1 MALYKYIAARPGKS
15 PEEIVIDGDNEKE
28 ALAKLRRRGMIP
40 VRFLGVDGDAGKRL
54 LWRGGKPDV
63 FEFTRQLSPLLSAN
77 IQLEQALAI
86 ISEGAGEKV
95 QKDFV
100 NSLRQGLHEG
110 KKLSEMVRSYGSL
123 FPDYYAN
130 LIESGEETGCL
141 PEVTVELYKFMQES
155 KELKGFIVSSSIYP
169 IVIFCVV
176 LVVSVVLFTVF
187 VPHFSQ
193 IFADMGKELPGSMQI
208 LNNIG
213 GVLGWLW
220 WLLPLLG
227 VGGWFLGKYYF
238 GEAEWKKIIG
248 GFLIRLPVAGRIMV
262 DLEICRYLRTLA
274 ILIGN
279 HVEIIRTV
287 RIAGK
292 VVSNP
297 VIAAGFEGIDRRL
310 KGGEKLSATLK
321 DNEFLPRSAASMLRV
336 GEESGQV
343 GEMLDNIAGNLESDT
358 RQKIKR
364 ALSLFEPLVI
374 ILLAVIVLGVV
385 VAIFVAMMEINSVS
399 SGGGQI

>member
-1 MALYKYIAARPGKS
+1 MALFKYIAAHPGKA
-15 PEEIVIDGDNEKE
+15 PEEIVIESDNERE
-28 ALAKLRRRGMIP
+28 SLAKLRRRGMIP
-40 VRFLGVDGDAGKRL
+40 VRFLGVDDAGGKGM
-54 LWRGGKPDV
+54 WRNKKPDI
-63 FEFTRQLSPLLSAN
+63 FEFTRQLTPLLTAN
-77 IQLEQALAI
+77 IQLEQALGI
-86 ISEGAGEKV
+86 ISEGATDAV

-110 KKLSEMVRSYGSL
+110 KKFSEMVRSYGSL

-141 PEVTVELYKFMQES
+141 PEVAGELYKFMLES
-155 KELKGFIVSSSIYP
+155 RELKNFIVSSSIYP
-169 IVIFCVV
+169 IVIFAVV
-176 LVVSVVLFTVF
+176 MVVSVVLFTVF

-193 IFADMGKELPGSMQI
+193 IFADMGRELPGSMRI
-208 LNNIG
+208 LNSIG
-213 GVLGWLW
+213 GVFKWLW
-220 WLLPLLG
+220 WSLPLLCI
-227 VGGWFLGKYYF
+227 GGWFFFKHQLGA
-238 GEAEWKKIIG
+238 AEWKRRVG
-248 GFLIRLPVAGRIMV
+248 AFLIKIPVAGKIMI

-279 HVEIIRTV
+279 HVEIIKTV
-287 RIAGK
+287 KIAGK

-297 VIAAGFEGIDRRL
+297 VISAGFEGVDRRL
-310 KGGEKLSATLK
+310 KSGEKLSATLK
-321 DNEFLPRSAASMLRV
+321 DNKFVPRSTASMLRV

-343 GEMLDNIAGNLESDT
+343 GEMLDNIAGNLEADT

-385 VAIFVAMMEINSVS
+385 VAIFIAMMEINSVS
-399 SGGGQI
+399 GGQKI

>member
-1 MALYKYIAARPGKS
+1 MSLFKYIATHPGKS
-15 PEEIVIDGDNEKE
+15 PEEIVIEADNEKE
-28 ALAKLRRRGMIP
+28 SLAKLRRRGMIP
-40 VRFLGVDGDAGKRL
+40 VRFLGIDDANSKS
-54 LWRGGKPDV
+54 LWRGKKPDV
-63 FEFTRQLSPLLSAN
+63 FEFTRQLTPLLTAN
-77 IQLEQALAI
+77 IQLEQALGI
-86 ISEGAGEKV
+86 ISEGSTEAV

-110 KKLSEMVRSYGSL
+110 KKFSEMVRSYGSL

-141 PEVTVELYKFMQES
+141 PEVTSELYKFMQES
-155 KELKGFIVSSSIYP
+155 RELKNFIVSSSIYP
-169 IVIFCVV
+169 IVIFAVV

-193 IFADMGKELPGSMQI
+193 IFADMGRELPNSMRI
-208 LNNIG
+208 LNSIG
-213 GVLGWLW
+213 GVFKWLW
-220 WLLPLLG
+220 WSLPLLC
-227 VGGWFLGKYYF
+227 VGGWYFFKHQLG
-238 GEAEWKKIIG
+238 ESEWKRVVG
-248 GFLIRLPVAGRIMV
+248 GFLIKIPVAGRIMV

-279 HVEIIRTV
+279 HVEIIKTV
-287 RIAGK
+287 RIAGR

-297 VIAAGFEGIDRRL
+297 VISAGFDGVDRRL
-310 KGGEKLSATLK
+310 KSGEKLSATLK
-321 DNEFLPRSAASMLRV
+321 DNQFVPRSTASMLRV

-343 GEMLDNIAGNLESDT
+343 GEMLDNIAGNLEADT

-385 VAIFVAMMEINSVS
+385 VAIFIAMMEINSVS
-399 SGGGQI
+399 GGQKI

>member
-1 MALYKYIAARPGKS
+1 MALYKYIAASPGKA
-15 PEEIVIDGDNEKE
+15 PEQIVIEGDNEKE
-28 ALAKLRRRGMIP
+28 ALAKLRRRNMVP
-40 VRFLGVDGDAGKRL
+40 VRFLGLDDAKSGKS
-54 LWRGGKPDV
+54 WRGGKKPDV
-63 FEFTRQLSPLLSAN
+63 FEFTRQLSPLLAAH

-86 ISEGAGEKV
+86 ISEGATEAA

-110 KKLSEMVRSYGSL
+110 KKFSEMVRSYGSL

-141 PEVTVELYKFMQES
+141 PDVTKELYKFMHES
-155 KELKGFIVSSSIYP
+155 KDLKGFIISSSIYP
-169 IVIFCVV
+169 IVIFAVV
-176 LVVSVVLFTVF
+176 MVVSVVLFTVF
-187 VPHFSQ
+187 VPHFAK
-193 IFADMGKELPGSMQI
+193 IFADMGRELPDSMK
-208 LNNIG
+208 LLSSIG
-213 GVLGWLW
+213 EVFKWLW
-220 WLLPLLG
+220 WSLPLALI
-227 VGGWFLGKYYF
+227 GGWYFFKHQLG
-238 GEAEWKKIIG
+238 EVEWKRRVG
-248 GFLIRLPVAGRIMV
+248 SFLIKLPVAGRIIV
-262 DLEICRYLRTLA
+262 DLEICRYLRTLS

-287 RIAGK
+287 RIAGR

-297 VIAAGFEGIDRRL
+297 VIASAFDGVDRRL
-310 KGGEKLSATLK
+310 KSGEKLSATLK
-321 DNEFLPRSAASMLRV
+321 DNSFLPRSTASMLRV

-385 VAIFVAMMEINSVS
+385 VAIFIAMMEINNV
-399 SGGGQI
+399 SGGQV

>member
-1 MALYKYIAARPGKS
+1 MALFRYMAALPGNP
-15 PEEIVIDGDNEKE
+15 PEEVVIEGDNEKE
-28 ALAKLRRRGMIP
+28 SLAKLRRKGMIP
-40 VRFLGVDGDAGKRL
+40 VRFLGMDDAGAKRM
-54 LWRGGKPDV
+54 WNGKKPDV
-63 FEFTRQLSPLLSAN
+63 FEFTRQLSPLLSAH

-86 ISEGAGEKV
+86 ISEGATEVV
-95 QKDFV
+95 QRDFV

-110 KKLSEMVRSYGSL
+110 KKFSEMVRSYGSL

-141 PEVTVELYKFMQES
+141 PDVTAELYKFMSES
-155 KELKGFIVSSSIYP
+155 RELKNFIVSSSIYP
-169 IVIFCVV
+169 IVIFAVV

-193 IFADMGKELPGSMQI
+193 IFADMGRELPGSMKI
-208 LNNIG
+208 LNSIG
-213 GVLGWLW
+213 GVFKWLW
-220 WLLPLLG
+220 WSLPLLG
-227 VGGWFLGKYYF
+227 IGGWFFFQHQLGID
-238 GEAEWKKIIG
+238 EWKRRVG
-248 GFLIRLPVAGRIMV
+248 GFLIKIPVAGRIII

-279 HVEIIRTV
+279 HVEIIKTV
-287 RIAGK
+287 KIAGK

-297 VIAAGFEGIDRRL
+297 VIAAGFDGIDRRL
-310 KGGEKLSATLK
+310 KSGEKLSAALK
-321 DNEFLPRSAASMLRV
+321 ENSFLPRSTASMLRV

-343 GEMLDNIAGNLESDT
+343 GEMLDNIAGNLEADT

-385 VAIFVAMMEINSVS
+385 VAIFIAMMEINSVS
-399 SGGGQI
+399 GGQKI

>member
-1 MALYKYIAARPGKS
+1 MALYKYIAAKPGKP
-15 PEEIVIDGDNEKE
+15 PEEIVVDGDNEKE

-40 VRFLGVDGDAGKRL
+40 VRFLGIDTN
-54 LWRGGKPDV
+54 GGKKMWKGGKKPDI
-63 FEFTRQLSPLLSAN
+63 FEFTRQLTPLLSAN

-86 ISEGAGEKV
+86 ISEGAAEAV

-130 LIESGEETGCL
+130 LIESGEESGCL
-141 PEVTVELYKFMQES
+141 PEVTVELHKFMSES
-155 KELKGFIVSSSIYP
+155 RDLKNFIVSSSVYP
-169 IVIFCVV
+169 IVIFAVV
-176 LVVSVVLFTVF
+176 MVVSVVLFTVF

-193 IFADMGKELPGSMQI
+193 IFADMGRELPGSMRI
-208 LNNIG
+208 LNSIG
-213 GVLGWLW
+213 AVFKWLW
-220 WLLPLLG
+220 WLLPLAL
-227 VGGWFLGKYYF
+227 VGGWFLLKHHYGA
-238 GEAEWKKIIG
+238 AEWKRKVGAVLIKI
-248 GFLIRLPVAGRIMV
+248 PVAGGIMA
-262 DLEICRYLRTLA
+262 DLEVCRYLRTLA

-287 RIAGK
+287 RIAGR
-292 VVSNP
+292 VISNP
-297 VIAAGFEGIDRRL
+297 VIAAGFDGIDRRL

-321 DNEFLPRSAASMLRV
+321 DNPFIPRSTASMLRV

-343 GEMLDNIAGNLESDT
+343 GEMLANIAGNLEADT

-385 VAIFVAMMEINSVS
+385 VAIFVAMMEINSVT
-399 SGGGQI
+399 GGQKI

>member
-1 MALYKYIAARPGKS
+1 MALYKYIAAKPGKT
-15 PEEIVIDGDNEKE
+15 PEEIIIEGDNDKE

-40 VRFLGVDGDAGKRL
+40 VRFLGVDSTGGGKM
-54 LWRGGKPDV
+54 WKGGKPDI
-63 FEFTRQLSPLLSAN
+63 FEFTRQLSPLLSAH

-86 ISEGAGEKV
+86 ISDGAVSEV
-95 QKDFV
+95 QKNFV

-110 KKLSEMVRSYGSL
+110 KKFSEMVRSYGSL

-141 PEVTVELYKFMQES
+141 PEVTKELYKFMNES
-155 KELKGFIVSSSIYP
+155 KELKSFIVSSSIYP
-169 IVIFCVV
+169 SVILCVV
-176 LVVSVVLFTVF
+176 LVVSVVMFTVF

-193 IFADMGKELPGSMQI
+193 IFADMGREVPDSMKL
-208 LNNIG
+208 LNDIG
-213 GVLGWLW
+213 DVLAWLW
-220 WLLPLLG
+220 WILPLVC
-227 VGGWFLGKYYF
+227 VGGWFFFKNQLG
-238 GEAEWKKIIG
+238 EEEWKKKVG
-248 GFLIRLPVAGRIMV
+248 GFLIRIPVVGSIII
-262 DLEICRYLRTLA
+262 DLEISRYLRTLA
-274 ILIGN
+274 ILIAN

-287 RIAGK
+287 RIAGR

-297 VIAAGFEGIDRRL
+297 VIAGSFDGVDRRL

-321 DNEFLPRSAASMLRV
+321 DNKYLPASTSSMLKV

-343 GEMLDNIAGNLESDT
+343 GEMLDNIATNLEADT

-374 ILLAVIVLGVV
+374 IFLAVVVLGVV
-385 VAIFVAMMEINSVS
+385 VAIFVAMMEINSVNN
-399 SGGGQI
+399 GG

>member
-1 MALYKYIAARPGKS
+1 MALYRYIAARPGKS
-15 PEEIVIDGDNEKE
+15 PEEIVVEGDNDKE

-40 VRFLGVDGDAGKRL
+40 VRFLGVDDAGGKRL
-54 LWRGGKPDV
+54 WRGKRPDI
-63 FEFTRQLSPLLSAN
+63 FEFTRQLTPLLTAN

-86 ISEGAGEKV
+86 ISEGAVEAT

-141 PEVTVELYKFMQES
+141 PEVSGELYKFMKES
-155 KELKGFIVSSSIYP
+155 RELKNFIVSSSIYP
-169 IVIFCVV
+169 IVIFAVV

-193 IFADMGKELPGSMQI
+193 IFADMGRELPGSMRI
-208 LNNIG
+208 LNRIG
-213 GVLGWLW
+213 SVFKWTW
-220 WLLPLLG
+220 WSVPLLLI
-227 VGGWFLGKYYF
+227 GGWFGGRRYF
-238 GEAEWKKIIG
+238 GAAEWKRKIG
-248 GFLIRLPVAGRIMV
+248 AFLIRIPVAGVIMI

-297 VIAAGFEGIDRRL
+297 VIAAGFDGIDRRL
-310 KGGEKLSATLK
+310 KSGEKLSAALK
-321 DNEFLPRSAASMLRV
+321 DNHFVPRSTASMLRV

-343 GEMLDNIAGNLESDT
+343 GEMLDNIAGNLEADT

-385 VAIFVAMMEINSVS
+385 VAIFVAMMEINSVT
-399 SGGGQI
+399 GGQKV

>member
-1 MALYKYIAARPGKS
+1 MALYRYIAARPGKN
-15 PEEIVIDGDNEKE
+15 PEEIVIEGDNDKE
-28 ALAKLRRRGMIP
+28 SLAKLRRRGMIP
-40 VRFLGVDGDAGKRL
+40 VRFLGVDDAGSKR
-54 LWRGGKPDV
+54 LWRGKRPDV
-63 FEFTRQLSPLLSAN
+63 FEFTRQLTPLLTAN

-86 ISEGAGEKV
+86 ISEGAVEAT

-141 PEVTVELYKFMQES
+141 PEVSGELYKFMKES
-155 KELKGFIVSSSIYP
+155 RELKNFIVSSSIYP
-169 IVIFCVV
+169 IVIFAVV
-176 LVVSVVLFTVF
+176 MVVSVVLFTVF

-193 IFADMGKELPGSMQI
+193 IFADMGRELPGSMRI
-208 LNNIG
+208 LNSIG
-213 GVLGWLW
+213 DVFKWTW
-220 WLLPLLG
+220 WSLPLLLIA
-227 VGGWFLGKYYF
+227 GWFWGKRYF
-238 GEAEWKKIIG
+238 GPDGWKRKVG
-248 GFLIRLPVAGRIMV
+248 AFLIRIPVAGAIMI

-287 RIAGK
+287 RIAGR
-292 VVSNP
+292 VISNP
-297 VIAAGFEGIDRRL
+297 VIAAAFDGIDRRL
-310 KGGEKLSATLK
+310 KGGEKLSAALK
-321 DNEFLPRSAASMLRV
+321 ENNFVPRSTASMLRV

-343 GEMLDNIAGNLESDT
+343 GEMLDNIAGNLEADT

-385 VAIFVAMMEINSVS
+385 VAIFVAMMEINSVT
-399 SGGGQI
+399 GGQKI

>member
-1 MALYKYIAARPGKS
+1 MALYKYIAAKPGKT
-15 PEEIVIDGDNEKE
+15 PEEIIIEGDNDKE

-40 VRFLGVDGDAGKRL
+40 VRFLGVDSAGGGKM
-54 LWRGGKPDV
+54 WKGGKPDI
-63 FEFTRQLSPLLSAN
+63 FEFTRQLSPLLSAH

-86 ISEGAGEKV
+86 ISDGAVSEV
-95 QKDFV
+95 QKNFV

-110 KKLSEMVRSYGSL
+110 KKFSEMVRSYGSL

-141 PEVTVELYKFMQES
+141 PEVTKELYKFMNES
-155 KELKGFIVSSSIYP
+155 KELKSFIVSSSIYP
-169 IVIFCVV
+169 SVILCVV
-176 LVVSVVLFTVF
+176 LVVSVVMFTVF

-193 IFADMGKELPGSMQI
+193 IFADMGREVPDSMKL
-208 LNNIG
+208 LNDIG
-213 GVLGWLW
+213 DVLAWLW
-220 WLLPLLG
+220 WILPLVC
-227 VGGWFLGKYYF
+227 VGGWFFFKNQLG
-238 GEAEWKKIIG
+238 EEEWKKKVG
-248 GFLIRLPVAGRIMV
+248 GFLIRIPVVGSIII
-262 DLEICRYLRTLA
+262 DLEISRYLRTLA
-274 ILIGN
+274 ILIAN

-287 RIAGK
+287 RIAGR

-297 VIAAGFEGIDRRL
+297 VIAGSFDGVDRRL

-321 DNEFLPRSAASMLRV
+321 DNKYLPASTSSMLKV

-343 GEMLDNIAGNLESDT
+343 GEMLDNIATNLEADT

-374 ILLAVIVLGVV
+374 IFLAVVVLGVV
-385 VAIFVAMMEINSVS
+385 VAIFVAMMEINSVNN
-399 SGGGQI
+399 GG

>member
-1 MALYKYIAARPGKS
+1 MALYKYIASAPGKA
-15 PEEIVIDGDNEKE
+15 PEEVIIDGGNEKE
-28 ALAKLRRRGMIP
+28 ALAKLRRRGLVP
-40 VRFLGVDGDAGKRL
+40 VRFLGEDDAGGKRM
-54 LWRGGKPDV
+54 WRGKKPDI
-63 FEFTRQLSPLLSAN
+63 FEFTRQLSPLLSAH

-86 ISEGAGEKV
+86 ISDGAAEAV
-95 QKDFV
+95 QRDFV

-110 KKLSEMVRSYGSL
+110 KKFSEMVRSYGSL

-141 PEVTVELYKFMQES
+141 PEVTGELYKFMQES

-169 IVIFCVV
+169 IVIFSVV

-193 IFADMGKELPGSMQI
+193 IFLDMGREIPGSMQL
-208 LNNIG
+208 LNSVGN
-213 GVLGWLW
+213 VLSWLW

-227 VGGWFLGKYYF
+227 IGSWFFFKHQLGEK
-238 GEAEWKKIIG
+238 EWKKVVG
-248 GFLIRLPVAGRIMV
+248 SFLIRIPVAGRIMI
-262 DLEICRYLRTLA
+262 DLEISRYLRTLA

-279 HVEIIRTV
+279 HVEIIKTV
-287 RIAGK
+287 RIAGR
-292 VVSNP
+292 VISNP
-297 VIAAGFEGIDRRL
+297 VIANAVEGIDRRL

-321 DNEFLPRSAASMLRV
+321 DNKYLPRSTASMLKV

-343 GEMLDNIAGNLESDT
+343 GEMLDNIASNLESDT

-385 VAIFVAMMEINSVS
+385 VAIFVAMMEINSVT
-399 SGGGQI
+399 GGQKI

>member
-1 MALYKYIAARPGKS
+1 MALYKYIAAHPGKA
-15 PEEIVIDGDNEKE
+15 PEEIVIEGDNEKE
-28 ALAKLRRRGMIP
+28 SLAKLRRRGMIP
-40 VRFLGVDGDAGKRL
+40 VRFLGVDDAGSKR
-54 LWRGGKPDV
+54 LWRGKKPDV
-63 FEFTRQLSPLLSAN
+63 FEFTRQLTPLLTAN
-77 IQLEQALAI
+77 IQLEQALGI
-86 ISEGAGEKV
+86 ISEGAV
-95 QKDFV
+95 DSTQKDFV

-110 KKLSEMVRSYGSL
+110 KKFSEMVRSYGGL

-141 PEVTVELYKFMQES
+141 PEVTSELYKFMRES
-155 KELKGFIVSSSIYP
+155 RELKNFIVSSSIYP
-169 IVIFCVV
+169 IVIFAVV

-193 IFADMGKELPGSMQI
+193 IFADMGRELPDSMRI
-208 LNNIG
+208 LNSIG
-213 GVLGWLW
+213 GVFKWTW
-220 WLLPLLG
+220 WSLPLICI
-227 VGGWFLGKYYF
+227 GGWFFFKHQLGA
-238 GEAEWKKIIG
+238 AEWKRRVG
-248 GFLIRLPVAGRIMV
+248 AFLIRIPVAGRIMI

-279 HVEIIRTV
+279 HVEIIKTV
-287 RIAGK
+287 KIAGR

-297 VIAAGFEGIDRRL
+297 VIASGFDGVDRRL
-310 KGGEKLSATLK
+310 KSGEKLSATLK
-321 DNEFLPRSAASMLRV
+321 DNQFVPRSTASMLKV

-343 GEMLDNIAGNLESDT
+343 GEMLDNIAGNLEADT

-385 VAIFVAMMEINSVS
+385 VAIFIAMMEINSVS
-399 SGGGQI
+399 GGQKI

>member
-1 MALYKYIAARPGKS
+1 MALYKYIATRPGKP
-15 PEEIVIDGDNEKE
+15 PEEVVIDGDNEKE

-40 VRFLGVDGDAGKRL
+40 VRFLGMDDAAGKH

-86 ISEGAGEKV
+86 ISDGSVEKV

-123 FPDYYAN
+123 FPGYYAN

-141 PEVTVELYKFMQES
+141 PEVTKELYKFMQES
-155 KELKGFIVSSSIYP
+155 KELKSFIVSSSIYP

-208 LNNIG
+208 LNNVG
-213 GVLGWLW
+213 SVLGVLW

-227 VGGWFLGKYYF
+227 IGGWFVGKHCL
-238 GEAEWKKIIG
+238 GEAEWKKKVG
-248 GFLIRLPVAGRIMV
+248 GFLIKIPVVGRIIV

-321 DNEFLPRSAASMLRV
+321 DNKFLPRSAASMLRV

-343 GEMLDNIAGNLESDT
+343 GEMLDNISGNLEADT

-399 SGGGQI
+399 SGGGQV

>member
-1 MALYKYIAARPGKS
+1 MALFKYIAAHPGKA
-15 PEEIVIDGDNEKE
+15 PEEIVIESDNERE
-28 ALAKLRRRGMIP
+28 SLAKLRRRGMIP
-40 VRFLGVDGDAGKRL
+40 VRFLGVDDAGGKSM
-54 LWRGGKPDV
+54 WRNKKPDI
-63 FEFTRQLSPLLSAN
+63 FEFTRQLTPLLTAN
-77 IQLEQALAI
+77 IQLEQALGI
-86 ISEGAGEKV
+86 ISEGATDAV

-110 KKLSEMVRSYGSL
+110 KKFSEMVRSYGSL

-141 PEVTVELYKFMQES
+141 PEVAGELYKFMLES
-155 KELKGFIVSSSIYP
+155 RELKNFIVSSSIYP
-169 IVIFCVV
+169 IVIFAVV
-176 LVVSVVLFTVF
+176 MVVSVVLFTVF

-193 IFADMGKELPGSMQI
+193 IFADMGRELPGSMRI
-208 LNNIG
+208 LNSIG
-213 GVLGWLW
+213 GVFKWLW
-220 WLLPLLG
+220 WSLPLLCI
-227 VGGWFLGKYYF
+227 GGWFFFKHQLGA
-238 GEAEWKKIIG
+238 AEWKRRVG
-248 GFLIRLPVAGRIMV
+248 AFLIKIPVAGKIMI

-279 HVEIIRTV
+279 HVEIIKTV
-287 RIAGK
+287 KIAGK

-297 VIAAGFEGIDRRL
+297 VISAGFEGVDRRL
-310 KGGEKLSATLK
+310 KSGEKLSATLK
-321 DNEFLPRSAASMLRV
+321 DNKFVPRSTASMLRV

-343 GEMLDNIAGNLESDT
+343 GEMLDNIAGNLEADT

-385 VAIFVAMMEINSVS
+385 VAIFIAMMEINSVS
-399 SGGGQI
+399 GGQKI

>member
-1 MALYKYIAARPGKS
+1 MALYRYIAVKPGKE
-15 PEEIVIDGDNEKE
+15 PEPIVIEGDNEKE
-28 ALAKLRRRGMIP
+28 SLAKLRRRGMTP
-40 VRFLGVDGDAGKRL
+40 VRFLGIDDAGSKNA
-54 LWRGGKPDV
+54 WHGKKPDI

-86 ISEGAGEKV
+86 ISEGAGEEV
-95 QKDFV
+95 QKNFV

-110 KKLSEMVRSYGSL
+110 KKFSEMVRSFGSL

-141 PEVTVELYKFMQES
+141 PEVTAELYKFMEES

-193 IFADMGKELPGSMQI
+193 IFADMGRELPGSMKT
-208 LNNIG
+208 LNAIG
-213 GVLGWLW
+213 GVFKWLW
-220 WLLPLLG
+220 WSLPL
-227 VGGWFLGKYYF
+227 VCIGGWYFFKHQLGA
-238 GEAEWKKIIG
+238 AEWKRKVG
-248 GFLIRLPVAGRIMV
+248 GFLIRIPVAGRIIV
-262 DLEICRYLRTLA
+262 DLEICRYLRTLS

-287 RIAGK
+287 RIAEK
-292 VVSNP
+292 VISNP
-297 VIAAGFEGIDRRL
+297 VVAAEFNGIDRRL

-321 DNEFLPRSAASMLRV
+321 ENKFLPGSTSSMLRV

-343 GEMLDNIAGNLESDT
+343 GEMLENISSNLEADT

-385 VAIFVAMMEINSVS
+385 VAIFVAMMEINNV
-399 SGGGQI
+399 SGGQV

>member
-1 MALYKYIAARPGKS
+1 MALYKYMAAKPGRA

-40 VRFLGVDGDAGKRL
+40 VRFLGIDDAGGKKM
-54 LWRGGKPDV
+54 WKGGKPDI

-86 ISEGAGEKV
+86 ISEGAGEEV
-95 QKDFV
+95 QKSFV

-110 KKLSEMVRSYGSL
+110 KKFSEMVRSYGSL

-141 PEVTVELYKFMQES
+141 PDVTRELYKFMHES
-155 KELKGFIVSSSIYP
+155 KELKSFIASSSIYP
-169 IVIFCVV
+169 IVILCVV
-176 LVVSVVLFTVF
+176 LVVSVVMFTVF
-187 VPHFSQ
+187 VPHFSR
-193 IFADMGKELPGSMQI
+193 IFADMGRELPASMQI

-213 GVLGWLW
+213 GVLSWLW
-220 WLLPLLG
+220 WSLPL
-227 VGGWFLGKYYF
+227 VCIGGWYF
-238 GEAEWKKIIG
+238 FKHQLGEAEWKRRVG
-248 GFLIRLPVAGRIMV
+248 GFLIKIPVAGAIMV

-297 VIAAGFEGIDRRL
+297 VIAGSLDGVDRRL

-321 DNEFLPRSAASMLRV
+321 DNRFLPQSTASMLRV

-343 GEMLDNIAGNLESDT
+343 GEMLDNIATNLEADT

-374 ILLAVIVLGVV
+374 ILLAVVVLGVV
-385 VAIFVAMMEINSVS
+385 VAIFIAMMEINSVS
-399 SGGGQI
+399 SGGK

>member
-1 MALYKYIAARPGKS
+1 MALYKYIAALPGKN
-15 PEEIVIDGDNEKE
+15 PEEIIIEGDNEKE
-28 ALAKLRRRGMIP
+28 SLAKLRRKGMIP
-40 VRFLGVDGDAGKRL
+40 VRFLGVDEAGGKRL
-54 LWRGGKPDV
+54 WNGKKPDI
-63 FEFTRQLSPLLSAN
+63 FEFTRQLSPLLSAH

-86 ISEGAGEKV
+86 ISEGAVEPV

-110 KKLSEMVRSYGSL
+110 KKFSEMVRSYGSL

-141 PEVTVELYKFMQES
+141 PDVTVELYKFMHES
-155 KELKGFIVSSSIYP
+155 RELKNFIVSSSIYP
-169 IVIFCVV
+169 IVIFAVV

-193 IFADMGKELPGSMQI
+193 IFADMGRELPGSMRI
-208 LNNIG
+208 LNAIG
-213 GVLGWLW
+213 GVFQWTW
-220 WLLPLLG
+220 WSLPLLLIGAWFFFKHQLG
-227 VGGWFLGKYYF
+227 V
-238 GEAEWKKIIG
+238 EEWKRRVG
-248 GFLIRLPVAGRIMV
+248 GFLIRIPVAGRIMI

-287 RIAGK
+287 RIANR

-297 VIAAGFEGIDRRL
+297 VISAGFDGIDRRL
-310 KGGEKLSATLK
+310 KGGEKLSAALK
-321 DNEFLPRSAASMLRV
+321 DNQFVPRSTASMLRV

-343 GEMLDNIAGNLESDT
+343 GEMLDNIAGNLEADT

-385 VAIFVAMMEINSVS
+385 VAIFIAMMEINSVS
-399 SGGGQI
+399 GGQKI